1 MAALLS
7 MANKVN
13 DEVNG
18 GDELDKMMKNGK
30 PPGAGGSE
38 PPEGL
43 AEVANAAN
51 IASGVLGPLSPDLL
65 KEAKENPTGAV
76 LSAATGGLLGENGE
90 TTPIDTGEKQEV
102 MDERKKI
109 TCKQIREMFQ
119 SQKQLFLEEIYKI
132 MDEEAEK
139 PAFNDK
145 LYKVTRDQINS
156 IHFGDIM
163 NGISHQELGDA
174 ILDLT
179 EKVSEV
185 ETGII
190 LTRLLNSKGLLR
202 RAAKKAMEGG
212 SRLKHRKRGTKRPR
226 IVRKRRITQKG

>member
-1 MAALLS
+1 
-7 MANKVN
+7 MANSKV
-13 DEVNG
+13 
-18 GDELDKMMKNGK
+18 
-30 PPGAGGSE
+30 PGADIINNELKDAKDAIEDPLGTVEKKLLENVGIKTNPQST
-38 PPEGL
+38 
-43 AEVANAAN
+43 EV
-51 IASGVLGPLSPDLL
+51 
-65 KEAKENPTGAV
+65 
-76 LSAATGGLLGENGE
+76 
-90 TTPIDTGEKQEV
+90 DTGEKQEV
-102 MDERKKI
+102 IDERKKI

-156 IHFGDIM
+156 IHFADIM